1 MKLTV
6 AMAMKGNARI
16 LPMNVVNSIVM
27 IPIKDYIGLLTL
39 TIVKS
44 NVGNP
49 IQSSTTKKLTNQLLE
64 LE

>member
-27 IPIKDYIGLLTL
+27 IPIKDYIGFLTL
-39 TIVKS
+39 TIFKS

-49 IQSSTTKKLTNQLLE
+49 IQSSNNKEIDQSAVE
-64 LE
+64 